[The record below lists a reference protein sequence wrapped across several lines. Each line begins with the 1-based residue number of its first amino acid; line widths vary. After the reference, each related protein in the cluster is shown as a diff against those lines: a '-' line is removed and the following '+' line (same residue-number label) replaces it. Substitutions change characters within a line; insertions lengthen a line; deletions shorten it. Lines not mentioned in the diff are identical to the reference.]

1 MTFVNYKNIHM
12 KLIKITTFIGLFIF
26 LTAPSFSQDA
36 TEIIRKADKKF
47 RGKSAKAEMT
57 MTIVRPTWKRTLKFK
72 TWGKGNDYS
81 LALITYPAK
90 EKGQTFLKRQNE
102 MWTWN
107 PKISRLIKMPPS
119 LMSQG
124 WMGSDYT
131 NDDIL
136 KESSIVN
143 DYIHKIIGSEKIDGN
158 DCWKIELTPKEDAV
172 VIWGKLIKWISKDE
186 YNQMKSEYYD
196 EDAYLVK
203 TEIAS
208 SVKLMG
214 NKKIPTHLEII
225 PADEPNHKT
234 VVDINS
240 MIFDVPINDNFFTQ
254 QNMKRV
260 K

>member
-1 MTFVNYKNIHM
+1 M
-12 KLIKITTFIGLFIF
+12 KRLKTSIF
-26 LTAPSFSQDA
+26 LSIFTFLFNPIFSQDA

-47 RGKSAKAEMT
+47 RGNTAKSEMT

-72 TWGKGNDYS
+72 TWGKGTDYS

-90 EKGQTFLKRQNE
+90 EKGQTFLKRKNE

-143 DYIHKIIGSEKIDGN
+143 DYTHKIIGSEKIDGIE
-158 DCWKIELTPKEDAV
+158 CWKIELTPKENAV
-172 VIWGKLIKWISKDE
+172 VIWGKLIKWISKNE

-196 EDAYLVK
+196 EDGYLIK
-203 TEIAS
+203 TDIAS
-208 SVKLMG
+208 KVKLMG
-214 NKKIPTHLEII
+214 SKRIPTHIEII

-234 VVDINS
+234 IVDINS
-240 MIFDVPINDNFFTQ
+240 MTFDIPINDNFFTQ
-254 QNMKRV
+254 QNMKRI

>member
-1 MTFVNYKNIHM
+1 MR
-12 KLIKITTFIGLFIF
+12 KIFISATVFLLFF
-26 LTAPSFSQDA
+26 NTVLLSQNA
-36 TEIIRKADKKF
+36 FEIIKKADEKF
-47 RGKSAKAEMT
+47 RGKSTYGEMT

-72 TWGKGNDYS
+72 TWGKGTDYS

-90 EKGQTFLKRQNE
+90 EKGQTFLKRKNE

-143 DYIHKIIGSEKIDGN
+143 DYTHKIIGSEKIDGIE
-158 DCWKIELTPKEDAV
+158 CWKIELTPKENAV
-172 VIWGKLIKWISKDE
+172 VIWGKLIKWISKKE

-196 EDAYLVK
+196 EDGYLIK
-203 TEIAS
+203 TDIAS
-208 SVKLMG
+208 KVKLMG
-214 NKKIPTHLEII
+214 SKRIPTHIEII

-234 VVDINS
+234 IVDINS
-240 MIFDVPINDNFFTQ
+240 MVFDIPISDNFFTQ
-254 QNMKRV
+254 QNMKRL

>member
-1 MTFVNYKNIHM
+1 
-12 KLIKITTFIGLFIF
+12 
-26 LTAPSFSQDA
+26 
-36 TEIIRKADKKF
+36 
-47 RGKSAKAEMT
+47 
-57 MTIVRPTWKRTLKFK
+57 
-72 TWGKGNDYS
+72 

-102 MWTWN
+102 MWTRN

-136 KESSIVN
+136 KESSNVN
-143 DYIHKIIGSEKIDGN
+143 DYTHKISGSEKIDGV

-196 EDAYLVK
+196 EDGYLVK

>member
-1 MTFVNYKNIHM
+1 M
-12 KLIKITTFIGLFIF
+12 KSKAILSTLIF
-26 LTAPSFSQDA
+26 LMLISA
-36 TEIIRKADKKF
+36 TQAQNAIEIIKKADKKF
-47 RGKSAKAEMT
+47 RGNSAKSEMT
-57 MTIVRPTWKRTLKFK
+57 MTIVRPTWMRTLKFK
-72 TWGKGNDYS
+72 TWGKGADYS

-90 EKGQTFLKRQNE
+90 EKGQAFLKRKNE

-107 PKISRLIKMPPS
+107 SKISRLIKMPAS

-143 DYIHKIIGSEKIDGN
+143 DYTHKINGSEKIDGI
-158 DCWKIELTPKEDAV
+158 DCWKIKLTPKEDAV
-172 VIWGKLIKWISKDE
+172 VIWGKLIKWISKGE

-196 EDAYLVK
+196 EDGYLVK

-214 NKKIPTHLEII
+214 NKKIPTHIEII

-234 VVDINS
+234 VVVINS
-240 MIFDVPINDNFFTQ
+240 MIFDIPINDNFFTQ

>member
-1 MTFVNYKNIHM
+1 M
-12 KLIKITTFIGLFIF
+12 KLLKTSIFLSVFIF
-26 LTAPSFSQDA
+26 LFNPIFSQDA

-47 RGKSAKAEMT
+47 RGNTAKSEMT

-72 TWGKGNDYS
+72 TWGKGTDYS

-90 EKGQTFLKRQNE
+90 EKGQTFLKRKNE

-143 DYIHKIIGSEKIDGN
+143 DYTHKIIGSEKIDGIE
-158 DCWKIELTPKEDAV
+158 CWKIELTPKENAV
-172 VIWGKLIKWISKDE
+172 VIWGKLIKWISKNE

-196 EDAYLVK
+196 EDGYLIK
-203 TEIAS
+203 TDIAS
-208 SVKLMG
+208 KVKLMG
-214 NKKIPTHLEII
+214 SKRIPTHIEII

-234 VVDINS
+234 IVDINS
-240 MIFDVPINDNFFTQ
+240 MTFDIPINDNFFTQ
-254 QNMKRV
+254 QNMKRI

>member
-1 MTFVNYKNIHM
+1 M
-12 KLIKITTFIGLFIF
+12 KRLKTSIFLSVFIF
-26 LTAPSFSQDA
+26 LFNPIFSQDA

-47 RGKSAKAEMT
+47 RGNTAKSEMT

-72 TWGKGNDYS
+72 TWGKGTDYS

-90 EKGQTFLKRQNE
+90 EKGQTFLKRKNE

-143 DYIHKIIGSEKIDGN
+143 DYTHKIIGSEKIDGIE
-158 DCWKIELTPKEDAV
+158 CWKIELTPKENAV
-172 VIWGKLIKWISKDE
+172 VIWGKLIKWISKNE

-196 EDAYLVK
+196 EDGYLIK
-203 TEIAS
+203 TDIAS
-208 SVKLMG
+208 KVKLMG
-214 NKKIPTHLEII
+214 SKRIPTHIEII

-234 VVDINS
+234 IVDINS
-240 MIFDVPINDNFFTQ
+240 MTFDIPINDNFFTQ
-254 QNMKRV
+254 QNMKRI

>member
-1 MTFVNYKNIHM
+1 MKIYKS
-12 KLIKITTFIGLFIF
+12 FLFFGIFSF
-26 LTAPSFSQDA
+26 LTGITYSQNA
-36 TEIIRKADKKF
+36 TEIIKKADKKF
-47 RGKSAKAEMT
+47 RGNSAKAEMT

-81 LALITYPAK
+81 LALITYPPK
-90 EKGQTFLKRQNE
+90 EKGQTFLKRKNE

-124 WMGSDYT
+124 WMGSDYS

-143 DYIHKIIGSEKIDGN
+143 DYSHKIIGSEKIDGI
-158 DCWKIELTPKEDAV
+158 DCYKIELIPKEDAV
-172 VIWGKLIKWISKDE
+172 VIWGKLIKWISKEE

-196 EDAYLVK
+196 EDGYLVK
-203 TEIAS
+203 TEISS

-214 NKKIPTHLEII
+214 NKKIPTHIEII
-225 PADEPNHKT
+225 PAEEPNHKT
-234 VVDINS
+234 IVDINS
-240 MIFDVPINDNFFTQ
+240 MIFDIPINDNFFSQ

>member
-1 MTFVNYKNIHM
+1 M
-12 KLIKITTFIGLFIF
+12 KLSKFILFLGASLF
-26 LTAPSFSQDA
+26 LFNSAFSQDA
-36 TEIIRKADKKF
+36 TAIIKKADKKY
-47 RGKSAKAEMT
+47 RGNSAKSEMT

-72 TWGKGNDYS
+72 TWGKGSEYS

-90 EKGQTFLKRQNE
+90 EKGQTFLKRNNE

-143 DYIHKIIGSEKIDGN
+143 DYTHKIIGSEAIDGN

-172 VIWGKLIKWISKDE
+172 VIWGKIIKWISKDE
-186 YNQMKSEYYD
+186 FNQMKSEYYD
-196 EDAYLVK
+196 EDGYLVK
-203 TEIAS
+203 TDIAS
-208 SVKLMG
+208 NVKLMG
-214 NKKIPTHLEII
+214 NKKIPTHVEII

-234 VVDINS
+234 IVEINS
-240 MIFDVPINDNFFTQ
+240 MVFDIPINDNFFSQ

>member
-1 MTFVNYKNIHM
+1 M
-12 KLIKITTFIGLFIF
+12 KFFKITTFFGLLIF

-36 TEIIRKADKKF
+36 TEIIRKADQKF
-47 RGKSAKAEMT
+47 RGKSSKAEMT

-72 TWGKGNDYS
+72 TWGKGTDYS

-90 EKGQTFLKRQNE
+90 EKGQTFLKLKNE

-143 DYIHKIIGSEKIDGN
+143 DYTHKILGSEKIDGV
-158 DCWKIELTPKEDAV
+158 DCWKIELIPKEDAV
-172 VIWGKLIKWISKDE
+172 VIWGKLIKWISKGE

-196 EDAYLVK
+196 EDNYLIK
-203 TEIAS
+203 TDIS
-208 SVKLMG
+208 SNVKLLG
-214 NKKIPTHLEII
+214 NKKIPTHIEII
-225 PADEPNHKT
+225 PSDKPNHKT
-234 VVDINS
+234 LIDINS
-240 MIFDVPINDNFFTQ
+240 MTFDIPISNNFFTQ
-254 QNMKRV
+254 QNMKRI